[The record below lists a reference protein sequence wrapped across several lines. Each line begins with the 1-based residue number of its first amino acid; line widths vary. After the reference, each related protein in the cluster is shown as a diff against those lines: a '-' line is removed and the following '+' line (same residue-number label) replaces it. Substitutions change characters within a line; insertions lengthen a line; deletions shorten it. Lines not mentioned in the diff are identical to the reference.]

1 MIKRKIKEFIG
12 TVWRWKAVKL
22 LVTLAVAVICFE
34 VLLYVSLAVYPL
46 PVFKLEEDFSTVH
59 LSSENELLRINL
71 SPTGKYRVKLKLE
84 DISEYLKKGFLF
96 YEDRYFY
103 RHKGIN
109 PISLCRAL
117 ATNIKYQK
125 KLGASTI
132 TMQIAKMI
140 EPKPRTIKAKLL
152 EMVRAL
158 QLEKKYSKQELLEMY
173 LNSVPMGG
181 NIEGVGAAAYLY
193 FNKPASQLSLGESA
207 LLIALP
213 KSPTANRP
221 DISPVK
227 AKKQRNKVLDR
238 IGVQLAQYSDMI
250 AGAREERIPA
260 KREENPFKAPSLIVR
275 AAGGPEFIKTYCI
288 SMPLQAYGEELIA
301 KSVKRLSIRG
311 CYNGALIIIDNR
323 TMKVLAYVGT
333 ADFNDALHGGQ
344 INCANIKRSPGSL
357 LKTFL
362 YAQGVEEGKITPKKI
377 LYDIERHYEGYNP
390 ANFDKKFTGLV
401 TAEEALIDSLN
412 VPAVNLEY
420 ELGKK
425 GLRDFLQRAR
435 LMDRSRNKLNPGL
448 SIVLGAYPLTLEE
461 LVKLYASMANNGKMR
476 ELVFLEN
483 DLSKNEGV
491 QILSPEACFII
502 TSCLAKIQRTD
513 LPRAWEFTPTR
524 GRIAF
529 KTGTSFGLK
538 DAWCIG
544 YNPDYTVGVWL
555 GNTDAKGS
563 TALVGIRATAPI
575 LVEVFNYLTR
585 YHDSWFQKP
594 GQVEER
600 LICALSGEVA
610 GPYCQN
616 TLTDYYIPGISNNSV
631 CAVHQKIQVR
641 KKDGKEVCRYCMDG
655 LPGEYKDKVI
665 EIWPPDVASFLRKNG
680 RKVAT
685 TPEHNTTCTVFA
697 SAKEL
702 KIESPLPNSHYVFNP
717 ALPAGSQ
724 KIELTAQSV
733 NPGTEVYWY
742 VDDCLL
748 ARGSPDKMVLMQP
761 AIGEHKITVMNAR
774 GAYDTVSIN
783 VQKEN

>member
-1 MIKRKIKEFIG
+1 MIKRKFKEFLS

-22 LVTLAVAVICFE
+22 LVTLAVAVLCFK
-34 VLLYVSLAVYPL
+34 VLLYISLAVYPL

-71 SPTGKYRVKLKLE
+71 SPTGKYRIKLKLG

-103 RHKGIN
+103 HHGGIN
-109 PISLCRAL
+109 PLSLCRA
-117 ATNIKYQK
+117 AIINIRHQK

-140 EPKPRTIKAKLL
+140 EPKPRTVKAKLL
-152 EMVRAL
+152 EMIRAL
-158 QLEKKYSKQELLEMY
+158 QLEKVYSKQELLEIY

-213 KSPTANRP
+213 KSPTAYRP
-221 DISPVK
+221 DISPLK
-227 AKKQRNKVLDR
+227 AKMKRNKVLNK
-238 IGVQLAQYSDMI
+238 IGVQLACSADMVTN
-250 AGAREERIPA
+250 AMAERIPE
-260 KREENPFKAPSLIVR
+260 KREGNPYKAPSLIVR
-275 AAGGPEFIKTYCI
+275 AAGGTEFIKNYCI

-301 KSVKRLSIRG
+301 KSIKRLSNRG
-311 CYNGALIIIDNR
+311 CYNGALLIIDNQ

-333 ADFNDALHGGQ
+333 ADFNDTLHGGQ

-362 YAQGVEEGKITPKKI
+362 YAQGVEEGRITPKKI

-401 TAEEALIDSLN
+401 TAEEALINSLN

-425 GLRDFLQRAR
+425 GLREFLQKAR

-461 LVKLYASMANNGKMR
+461 LVKLYAAMANNGKMR

-491 QILSPEACFII
+491 QIISPEACFII

-513 LPRAWEFTPTR
+513 LPRAWEFSPTR

-563 TALVGIRATAPI
+563 TALVGIKATAPI

-585 YHDSWFQKP
+585 YHDSWFKKP

-600 LICALSGEVA
+600 RVCALSGEVA
-610 GPYCQN
+610 GPYCPN
-616 TLTDYYIPGISNNSV
+616 TLTDYYIPGISNNIV
-631 CAVHQKIQVR
+631 CTVHQKIQLR
-641 KKDGKEVCRYCMDG
+641 KQDGMEVCRYCMDG
-655 LPGEYKDKVI
+655 LPGEYKDKII
-665 EIWPPDVASFLRKNG
+665 EVWPPDVASFLRKNG
-680 RKVAT
+680 RRVT
-685 TPEHNTTCTVFA
+685 MVPEHNNTCTVFA

-702 KIESPLPNSHYVFNP
+702 KIESPLPNSHYVLNST
-717 ALPAGSQ
+717 LPAESQ
-724 KIELTAQSV
+724 KIELNAQSV
-733 NPGTEVYWY
+733 SSETEVYWY
-742 VDDCLL
+742 VDDHLL
-748 ARGSPDKMVLMQP
+748 ARGSPDQLVFMQP
-761 AIGEHKITVMNAR
+761 TVGKHIITVMNAR

-783 VQKEN
+783 VQ